1 MGIFVADSR
10 RTKMTKHMF
19 RTALIELMEEKPFHK
34 ITIKEICERAD
45 LNRTTFY
52 LHYTDQTQLLNEIIE
67 RIEEDMAKC
76 IATPDDESDGQ
87 HRLEKYLEYVKAN
100 ARIYKTLMK
109 SDDDVGARTKIIRD
123 ILRDI
128 KDALPVLGK
137 PLENRYIYRF
147 IIDGSISMIL
157 NWIDN
162 NFDLSIEALAGLI
175 FNLGCITIEEM
186 ESHS

>member
-1 MGIFVADSR
+1 
-10 RTKMTKHMF
+10 MF

-52 LHYTDQTQLLNEIIE
+52 LHYTDQTQLLNEIIT
-67 RIEEDMAKC
+67 ILEDDMTNC
-76 IATPDDESDGQ
+76 IPAPDDKGNGLE
-87 HRLEKYLEYVKAN
+87 RLKQYLEYVRAN
-100 ARIYKTLMK
+100 AKIYRTLMR
-109 SDDDVGARTKIIRD
+109 SDEDVGARTRIIRD

-128 KDALPVLGK
+128 KDSLPVLGK

-157 NWIDN
+157 NWIDSDFDISTEVLAKLI
-162 NFDLSIEALAGLI
+162 FDLGNIAIERMGTAD
-175 FNLGCITIEEM
+175 
-186 ESHS
+186 

>member
-1 MGIFVADSR
+1 MADSR
-10 RTKMTKHMF
+10 RTQMTKHMF
-19 RTALIELMEEKPFHK
+19 RTALSELMEEKPFHK

-76 IATPDDESDGQ
+76 IATPGDESDGQ

-109 SDDDVGARTKIIRD
+109 SDDEGGARTRIIMD
-123 ILRDI
+123 IFIDI
-128 KDALPVLGK
+128 KDSLPELGSPK
-137 PLENRYIYRF
+137 ETRYIYRYV
-147 IIDGSISMIL
+147 IDGTISMIL
-157 NWIDN
+157 DWIDN
-162 NFDLSIEALAGLI
+162 DFDLSIEALAGLI

>member
-1 MGIFVADSR
+1 
-10 RTKMTKHMF
+10 MTKHMF

-52 LHYTDQTQLLNEIIE
+52 LHYTDQTQLLNEIITLV
-67 RIEEDMAKC
+67 EDDMTNC
-76 IATPDDESDGQ
+76 IPAPDDKGNGLE
-87 HRLEKYLEYVKAN
+87 RLKQYLEYVKAN
-100 ARIYKTLMK
+100 AKIYRTLMR
-109 SDDDVGARTKIIRD
+109 SDDDGGARTRIISD

-128 KDALPVLGK
+128 KDSLPVLGK

-157 NWIDN
+157 NWIDSDFDISTEVLAKLI
-162 NFDLSIEALAGLI
+162 FDLGNIAIKGMGTAD
-175 FNLGCITIEEM
+175 
-186 ESHS
+186 

>member
-1 MGIFVADSR
+1 
-10 RTKMTKHMF
+10 MTKHMF

-76 IATPDDESDGQ
+76 IATPGDESDGQ

-157 NWIDN
+157 NWIDSGFDISTEVLAKLI
-162 NFDLSIEALAGLI
+162 FDLGNIAIKGMGTAD
-175 FNLGCITIEEM
+175 
-186 ESHS
+186 

>member
-1 MGIFVADSR
+1 MADSR

-52 LHYTDQTQLLNEIIE
+52 LHYTDQTQLLNEIITLV
-67 RIEEDMAKC
+67 EDDMTNC
-76 IATPDDESDGQ
+76 IPAPDDKGNGLE
-87 HRLEKYLEYVKAN
+87 RLKQYLDYVRAN
-100 ARIYKTLMK
+100 AKIYRTLMR

-162 NFDLSIEALAGLI
+162 DFDLSIETLARLI